1 MNTKKTKNELTI
13 YTNETCPYCKQV
25 KEELEKNNFKLNN
38 KITGENSE
46 EWGRVVTLTNMTSVP
61 TILYKDNYFV
71 PARDFS
77 NPEHLIKI
85 LENFEPSK
93 FSWDRHGFE
102 MTRTLNYNMAIAFQ
116 RLDQSIKTIEKN
128 YRELFE
134 EEQTKTD

>member
-1 MNTKKTKNELTI
+1 MSKPII

-25 KEELEKNNFKLNN
+25 KEELEKNNFKINN
-38 KITGENSE
+38 KITGENKE
-46 EWGRVVTLTNMTSVP
+46 EWSKIIMLTSMTNVP
-61 TILYKDNYFV
+61 TILYRDNYFV

-102 MTRTLNYNMAIAFQ
+102 MARTLNYNIAVAFQ

-134 EEQTKTD
+134 DEETKTE